1 MSIHLAVHLAV
12 HLDLA
17 HETLLITSTPAIP
30 HAEAP
35 PQTDPASP
43 LCRTQ
48 DVHYSLVIT

>member
-30 HAEAP
+30 QPDFAVCC
-35 PQTDPASP
+35 P
-43 LCRTQ
+43 L
-48 DVHYSLVIT
+48 DSFL